1 MSEQERGFNPLGW
14 TKDQFEKL
22 GDQVAKIEA
31 AVERRVQIKLALRV
45 VNIGL
50 SDLKDLDP
58 DNAAL
63 YADLQ
68 AELAAR
74 K

>member
-1 MSEQERGFNPLGW
+1 MGDVTIERGFNPIGW
-14 TKDQFEKL
+14 TKDQIDKL

-58 DNAAL
+58 DNATA
-63 YADLQ
+63 YSAC
-68 AELAAR
+68 
-74 K
+74 